1 MVGTMQGEL
10 KPMEYES
17 ESEDDEEEEEEE
29 EDAASTGTTAQQGYV
44 LEFAAVIYHYRG
56 MTALAWL
63 EHDQV

>member
-1 MVGTMQGEL
+1 MQGEL

-44 LEFAAVIYHYRG
+44 LEFSAVIYHCRG